1 MHIAHANTLLVQI
14 FGQVLGHAFGEG
26 CDQRAKAISSDFA
39 DFIQQIIDLHFY
51 GPNLNLGIQKS
62 GGPDHL
68 LGKNAP
74 RTLNFP
80 I

>member
-26 CDQRAKAISSDFA
+26 CHQRAKSISSDFA
-39 DFIQQIIDLHFY
+39 DFIQQIIDLHFHRS
-51 GPNLNLGIQKS
+51 NFHLRIQKA